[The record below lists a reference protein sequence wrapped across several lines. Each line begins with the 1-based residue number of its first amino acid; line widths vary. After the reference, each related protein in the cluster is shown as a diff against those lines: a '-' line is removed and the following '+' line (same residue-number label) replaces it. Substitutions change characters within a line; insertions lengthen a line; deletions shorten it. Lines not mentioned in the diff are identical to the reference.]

1 MRLGSWVEAAGVAS
15 ESQQD
20 EPFSHR
26 GQAVTIK
33 EWGCGEGN

>member
-1 MRLGSWVEAAGVAS
+1 MRLGSWVDAAREAS
-15 ESQQD
+15 ESRQD

-33 EWGCGEGN
+33 EW